1 MLTVTLYMRED
12 CSLCTKAEEDLKGL
26 QEKYPHRLVQINIEI
41 EGLSEF
47 VDKIPVLEIGPY
59 QIKAPFDLKALE
71 ITFGA
76 AQDRLGQLDTI
87 EEETHNKRIKR
98 GKEVSFV
105 DRLFHWLSRRYMV
118 VFNGFVLIYVGLA
131 FLAPILQANGN
142 ITPAKLIYTV
152 YGRLC
157 HQLSYRSWFIF
168 GEQAA
173 YPRVFADVDGLIT
186 YEEATGFDTFDLNT
200 AINFLGNEVL
210 GFKTALCQRDIAI
223 YTGILLF
230 GLIFSISGRKIPGLP
245 IAVWFLLGL
254 VPIGLDGVSQLVS
267 QLPWDII
274 PIRESTPLLRTITG
288 GLFGFS
294 TAWFGYPIVEDS
306 MADTRKLLTV
316 KLRASQVEN
325 TE

>member
-1 MLTVTLYMRED
+1 MRED
-12 CSLCTKAEEDLKGL
+12 CPLCTKAEAELNGL
-26 QEKYPHRLVQINIEI
+26 QEKYPHRLVQIDVEK
-41 EGLSEF
+41 EELAEF

-59 QIKAPFDLKALE
+59 QINAPFDLKVIQMTL
-71 ITFGA
+71 GA
-76 AQDRLGQLDTI
+76 AQDRLDQMEII
-87 EEETHNKRIKR
+87 EEDTYQKRIKR
-98 GKEVSFV
+98 GRKVSFA

-157 HQLSYRSWFIF
+157 HQLAYRSWFIL
-168 GEQAA
+168 GDQAA
-173 YPRVFADVDGLIT
+173 YPRLFSDVDGLIT
-186 YEEATGFDTFDLNT
+186 YGEATGFDPFDINT
-200 AINFLGNEVL
+200 AINFVGNEVL

-230 GLIFSISGRKIPGLP
+230 GLIFSISRKKIPGLP

-294 TAWFGYPIVEDS
+294 TAWFGYPIVEES
-306 MADTRKLLTV
+306 MAETRKILTV
-316 KLRASQVEN
+316 KLRASQVEKP
-325 TE
+325 E

>member
-12 CSLCTKAEEDLKGL
+12 CPLCTKAEAELNGL
-26 QEKYPHRLVQINIEI
+26 QEKYPHRLVQIDVEK
-41 EGLSEF
+41 EGLAEF

-59 QIKAPFDLKALE
+59 QINAPFDLKVIQMTL
-71 ITFGA
+71 GA
-76 AQDRLGQLDTI
+76 AQDRLDQMEII
-87 EEETHNKRIKR
+87 EEDNYQKRIKR
-98 GKEVSFV
+98 GRKVSFA

-157 HQLSYRSWFIF
+157 HQLAYRSWFIL
-168 GEQAA
+168 GDQAA
-173 YPRVFADVDGLIT
+173 YPRLFSDVDGLIT
-186 YEEATGFDTFDLNT
+186 YGEATGFDPFDINT
-200 AINFLGNEVL
+200 AINFVGNEVL

-230 GLIFSISGRKIPGLP
+230 GLIFSIAGKKIPGLP

-294 TAWFGYPIVEDS
+294 TAWFGYPIVEES
-306 MADTRKLLTV
+306 MAETRKILTV
-316 KLRASQVEN
+316 KLRASQVEKP
-325 TE
+325 E

>member
-1 MLTVTLYMRED
+1 MLTVTLYMRENCPL
-12 CSLCTKAEEDLKGL
+12 CSKAEEDLDGL
-26 QEKYPHRLVQINIEI
+26 QEKFPHRLIQIDVEKDH
-41 EGLSEF
+41 LPEF
-47 VDKIPVLEIGPY
+47 VDKIPVVEIGPY
-59 QIKAPFDLKALE
+59 QIKAPFDLKTLE
-71 ITFGA
+71 MTLGA
-76 AQDRLGQLDTI
+76 ARDRLDQMDIIEKDTHRQKI
-87 EEETHNKRIKR
+87 ER
-98 GKEVSFV
+98 GKEVSFA

-157 HQLSYRSWFIF
+157 HQLSYRSWFIL

-173 YPRVFADVDGLIT
+173 YPRVFADVEGLIT
-186 YEEATGFDTFDLNT
+186 YEEATGFDPYDIDT
-200 AINFLGNEVL
+200 AIHFLGNEIL

-230 GLIFSISGRKIPGLP
+230 GLIFSISGKRIPGLP
-245 IAVWFLLGL
+245 IAVWFLLGII
-254 VPIGLDGVSQLVS
+254 PIGLDGVSQLVS

-274 PIRESTPLLRTITG
+274 SIRESTPLLRTITG

-294 TAWFGYPIVEDS
+294 TAWFGYPIVEES

-316 KLRASQVEN
+316 KLRASQAEN
-325 TE
+325 PE

>member
-1 MLTVTLYMRED
+1 MLTVTLYMREN
-12 CSLCTKAEEDLKGL
+12 CPLCTKAEEDLNRL
-26 QEKYPHRLVQINIEI
+26 QEKYPHRLVQIDVEK

-59 QIKAPFDLKALE
+59 KIKAPFDLKT
-71 ITFGA
+71 IKMTFGA
-76 AQDRLGQLDTI
+76 AQDRLGQLDMI
-87 EEETHNKRIKR
+87 DEETHHKRIKR
-98 GKEVSFV
+98 GKEVSFA

-131 FLAPILQANGN
+131 FLAPILQSNGN
-142 ITPAKLIYTV
+142 LTPAKLIYTV

-157 HQLSYRSWFIF
+157 HQLSYRSWFIL

-186 YEEATGFDTFDLNT
+186 YEEATGFDAFDLDT

-230 GLIFSISGRKIPGLP
+230 GLIFSISGKKIPGLP

-288 GLFGFS
+288 GLFGFT

>member
-12 CSLCTKAEEDLKGL
+12 CSLCIKAEEDLKEL
-26 QEKYPHRLVQINIEI
+26 LEKYPHRLVQIDVEK
-41 EGLSEF
+41 EELAEF

-59 QIKAPFDLKALE
+59 QLKAPFDLKALE
-71 ITFGA
+71 MTLGA
-76 AQDRLGQLDTI
+76 AQDRLEQQDTVR
-87 EEETHNKRIKR
+87 EESHRQRLKK
-98 GKEVSFV
+98 GKEVSFA

-142 ITPAKLIYTV
+142 IKPAKLIYTV

-173 YPRVFADVDGLIT
+173 YPRVVADVDGLIT
-186 YEEATGFDTFDLNT
+186 YGEATGFDPFDVDT
-200 AINFLGNEVL
+200 AIKFVGNEIL
-210 GFKTALCQRDIAI
+210 GFKTALCQRDVAI

-230 GLIFSISGRKIPGLP
+230 GLLFSITGKKIPGLP

-254 VPIGLDGVSQLVS
+254 VPIGLDGASQLVS

-306 MADTRKLLTV
+306 MADTRKIMIV
-316 KLRASQVEN
+316 KLRASKVEKP
-325 TE
+325 E

>member
-12 CSLCTKAEEDLKGL
+12 CPLCTKAEGDLKGL
-26 QEKYPHRLVQINIEI
+26 QEKYPHRLVQINVEK

-59 QIKAPFDLKALE
+59 QIKAPFDLKALMM
-71 ITFGA
+71 TFGA
-76 AQDRLGQLDTI
+76 AQDRLDQLDTI
-87 EEETHNKRIKR
+87 EEDNHHKRIKR
-98 GKEVSFV
+98 GKEVSFA

-118 VFNGFVLIYVGLA
+118 VFNGFVLMYVGLA
-131 FLAPILQANGN
+131 ILAPILQANGN

-157 HQLSYRSWFIF
+157 HQLSYRSWFIL

-173 YPRVFADVDGLIT
+173 YPRVFTDVDGLLT
-186 YEEATGFDTFDLNT
+186 YEEATGFDTFDLDM
-200 AINFLGNEVL
+200 AIKFLGNEVL

-294 TAWFGYPIVEDS
+294 TAWFGYPIVEES